1 MGISSYEVGWV
12 QMGLIFSK
20 HRILDRFLLRCLV
33 LEIVVEVEDGDTG
46 GNGRWWCKKCDLGGG
61 GGG

>member
-1 MGISSYEVGWV
+1 MGISNYEVGWV

-20 HRILDRFLLRCLV
+20 HRILDRFLLRCLP

-46 GNGRWWCKKCDLGGG
+46 GNGRW
-61 GGG
+61 